1 MNHLSSAQLQELKTL
16 LEKNLSKMLGYAEN
30 LEETD
35 PTSDENRVNDNAE
48 AGDEALE
55 DYGILEN
62 QVLESAADESIAD
75 LQAALVRI
83 QEGTYGLDEETGEP
97 IPFERLR
104 LFPTARHNVKQDE

>member
-1 MNHLSSAQLQELKTL
+1 MKHLSSAQLQELKTK
-16 LEKNLSKMLGYAEN
+16 LETDLAKMLGFAEN

-35 PTSDENRVNDNAE
+35 PTSDENRINDNAE

-62 QVLESAADESIAD
+62 QVLESAADESISD
-75 LQAALVRI
+75 IQAALARM
-83 QEGTYGLDEETGEP
+83 QEGTYGLDEETGEA
-97 IPFERLR
+97 IPFERLM